1 MHSCWG
7 LRCPGIFTAAQDVWT
22 YSPGTELSTCL
33 DIYWEPKCPGKFSG
47 AQAVRTQQAQKMSGH
62 ILLGPKM
69 SRHIYWGL
77 VTYALQPEMSRH
89 SHWAPKCMDIFTGG
103 PRCLDTFSES
113 QDVWVIHWVQ
123 RCLDFHWEA
132 RCPRIMGPKM
142 FGHICWALR
151 CPGIVTGAQAVLTY
165 SLKVQGI

>member
-1 MHSCWG
+1 MAITRDTKISMHSCWG

-89 SHWAPKCMDIFTGG
+89 SHWAPKCMDIFTGA
-103 PRCLDTFSES
+103 
-113 QDVWVIHWVQ
+113 QDVWTLSV
-123 RCLDFHWEA
+123 
-132 RCPRIMGPKM
+132 
-142 FGHICWALR
+142 
-151 CPGIVTGAQAVLTY
+151 
-165 SLKVQGI
+165 SLKMSGLFTGSKDVWTFTGKQDVHA